1 MKHDS
6 ANDVASLQRTT
17 FLQYV
22 GDNTGHNTS
31 TIDGKNT
38 YHGLGSILITNGN
51 FGEISFQRKAL
62 PCDKKE
68 NWSSITSNQGNPI
81 KSHHHT
87 DTPALRKVLLKPIIG
102 NCSMIQPSFI
112 DLLWNKSYA
121 FKSLP
126 PSWSS
131 YMSKVSSN
139 DVLPKSV
146 VTMLFLTS
154 TCMLQIRMS
163 YIPYFRSYQISPK
176 VLMLLILLL
185 LEAVVGRCFVKKVF
199 LEILQ
204 NSQEN
209 TCAGV
214 KKRLWGRCFPVNFA
228 KFLRTPFF
236 SDHLWWLLLYCN
248 I

>member
-38 YHGLGSILITNGN
+38 YHGLGSILIANGN

-62 PCDKKE
+62 PRDKKE
-68 NWSSITSNQGNPI
+68 TWSSITSNQGNPI

-102 NCSMIQPSFI
+102 NCSMIQPSFM
-112 DLLWNKSYA
+112 DLLWNKSYV

-131 YMSKVSSN
+131 YMSKVSIN

-146 VTMLFLTS
+146 VTMLPNINLHATDANVLHSLLSFISDQSKSLDVVNPPTV
-154 TCMLQIRMS
+154 
-163 YIPYFRSYQISPK
+163 RSSCRE
-176 VLMLLILLL
+176 VF
-185 LEAVVGRCFVKKVF
+185 CKK
-199 LEILQ
+199 
-204 NSQEN
+204 
-209 TCAGV
+209 GV
-214 KKRLWGRCFPVNFA
+214 
-228 KFLRTPFF
+228 
-236 SDHLWWLLLYCN
+236 
-248 I
+248 